1 MKQYTLSKA
10 TVGGAMKQYTL
21 TKATVF
27 KSVS

>member
-1 MKQYTLSKA
+1 MKQYTLTKA